1 VSRSGVITLTTDFG
15 AADPYAGMMKGVI
28 LSIFP
33 AARIVDLSHEIPAHD
48 PAAAAWVLLDSVP
61 FFPPGTVHL
70 AVVDPGVGSKR
81 RPLALRN
88 GDRFFVGPD
97 NGIFSAFL
105 PADETVEL
113 NRPQFFL
120 PKISA
125 CFHGR
130 DLFAPVA
137 ARLAAGSALADFGSP
152 LADPVRLRLPQPV
165 QEGDTLRGEVI
176 RVDRFGNLIT
186 NIPERLLPP
195 SPFAARIGGTD
206 VPGLFP
212 CYAAIPAG
220 TCAALLGSSGRLEIA
235 RPQGSAAAA
244 LAAAAG
250 ATVAILKRI

>member
-1 VSRSGVITLTTDFG
+1 MGRSGVITLTTDFG
-15 AADPYAGMMKGVI
+15 AADPYAGTMKGVI
-28 LSIFP
+28 LAIFP
-33 AARIVDLSHEIPAHD
+33 DARIVDLCHEIPAHD
-48 PAAAAWVLLDSVP
+48 LAAAAWVLLDSAP

-70 AVVDPGVGSKR
+70 AVVDPGVGSSR

-105 PADETVEL
+105 PGEEMVEL

-120 PKISA
+120 PEISA

-137 ARLAAGSALADFGSP
+137 ARLAAGSALADLGSP
-152 LADPVRLRLPQPV
+152 LSDPVRLRLPQPV
-165 QEGDTLRGEVI
+165 SEGDTVRGEVI

-186 NIPERLLPP
+186 NIPQRLLPP
-195 SPFAARIGGTD
+195 SPWAARIGGTD
-206 VPGLFP
+206 VPGLAP
-212 CYAAIPAG
+212 SYAAIPHG

-235 RPQGSAAAA
+235 RARGSAAAA

-250 ATVAILKRI
+250 ATVLILKRI